1 MEAEGMASFAR
12 RFRQESVG
20 RGGHTNYWRDPRFVA
35 ALKRQVFDPSEHAIT

>member
-20 RGGHTNYWRDPRFVA
+20 RGGHTNCWRDPRFVA